1 MGALDTD
8 NKIKL
13 DIKGAY
19 YDLVEAREI
28 VDSQRLNIEAAE
40 EAVKIA
46 EVRYD
51 NGISTLL
58 ELMDAQLAL
67 TSARLNWLNA
77 LFGYEE
83 AKARI
88 EKIVGRKT
96 LER

>member
-1 MGALDTD
+1 M
-8 NKIKL
+8 
-13 DIKGAY
+13 
-19 YDLVEAREI
+19 
-28 VDSQRLNIEAAE
+28 
-40 EAVKIA
+40 KIA